1 FLVCPSDVDLEVSR
15 IKAKICKALDAVG
28 EDIKAVV
35 GKRDLDVISFMKDS
49 LARADLK
56 RLTSYSDEEF
66 ERAKL
71 EAIVAAEQRLSAFK
85 VCWIDSKLF
94 QSLEAHR
101 VEKERLEEA
110 AARVAQLANELH

>member
-1 FLVCPSDVDLEVSR
+1 
-15 IKAKICKALDAVG
+15 
-28 EDIKAVV
+28 
-35 GKRDLDVISFMKDS
+35 VISFMKDS

-56 RLTSYSDEEF
+56 RLTSYRHEEF

-71 EAIVAAEQRLSAFK
+71 EAITAAEQRLSAFK

-94 QSLEAHR
+94 RSLEAHR

-110 AARVAQLANELH
+110 AARVA